1 MVMDFVLI
9 MKLVQCIH
17 NFFNGNLKVYNS
29 LSQNIKEDFLFFLK
43 CYSTLQTSKIVIVYE
58 VSLDI

>member
-1 MVMDFVLI
+1 MDFVLI

-29 LSQNIKEDFLFFLK
+29 LSQNIKEEFFLK
-43 CYSTLQTSKIVIVYE
+43 KNVIPHYKPQK
-58 VSLDI
+58 L

>member
-1 MVMDFVLI
+1 MDFVLI

-29 LSQNIKEDFLFFLK
+29 LSQNIKEEFFLK
-43 CYSTLQTSKIVIVYE
+43 KILFHITNLKIVIVYE
-58 VSLDI
+58 VYLDI